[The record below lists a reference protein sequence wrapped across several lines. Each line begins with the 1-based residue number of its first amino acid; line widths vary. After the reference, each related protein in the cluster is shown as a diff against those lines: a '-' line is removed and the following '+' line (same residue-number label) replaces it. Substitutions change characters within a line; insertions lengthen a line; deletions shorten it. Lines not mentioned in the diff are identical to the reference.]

1 MKIIGITACPT
12 GIAHTYMSA
21 EKLEVTARSLGYEAK
36 FETQGA
42 KTENVL
48 TSSDIEEADA
58 IILAVDKDVD
68 TSRFAGRNI
77 KRVST
82 ARAIKEPEKV
92 IEEALENIG
101 TTKISLDK
109 KKNSQEQKSGIYNH
123 FMNGVNYM
131 LPFVIA
137 GGIIIAL
144 SFAFGITAS
153 DPKSDDY
160 NVLAGALST
169 IGGGTAFAMMVPAVR
184 SRDCQFNCRKSW
196 IRTGNRG
203 WITGGKWW
211 IRFLRR
217 DDRRFI
223 SWVYDG
229 SFSK

>member
-36 FETQGA
+36 FETQG

-109 KKNSQEQKSGIYNH
+109 KRIRRNKK
-123 FMNGVNYM
+123 
-131 LPFVIA
+131 
-137 GGIIIAL
+137 
-144 SFAFGITAS
+144 
-153 DPKSDDY
+153 
-160 NVLAGALST
+160 
-169 IGGGTAFAMMVPAVR
+169 
-184 SRDCQFNCRKSW
+184 RD
-196 IRTGNRG
+196 
-203 WITGGKWW
+203 
-211 IRFLRR
+211 L
-217 DDRRFI
+217 
-223 SWVYDG
+223 
-229 SFSK
+229 